1 MSRTW
6 RGGWRANQ
14 TSVEQPR
21 LAPRDPNDQRTQED
35 TPMTK
40 LHGQVAVITGGTA
53 GMALAAA
60 KLFVT
65 EGAHVYITG
74 RRKDQLGDAVSEIS
88 GNVTGVRSDSGNP
101 RDLDLVVDAVRAGH
115 GRVDVLYVSA
125 GIGTVEEPLTV
136 VTEDS
141 FDTVFGVNVRG
152 ALFTVQKL
160 LPLMS
165 NGGSI
170 ILNGSTVWGKGIPG
184 QSVYAA
190 TKAALRSF
198 ARTWAAELAERGIRV
213 NILSP
218 GPTRHRDDSRHT
230 TGIPRTDRR
239 RDPLEAAGPARR
251 HRQGCTVFG
260 Q

>member
-1 MSRTW
+1 
-6 RGGWRANQ
+6 
-14 TSVEQPR
+14 
-21 LAPRDPNDQRTQED
+21 
-35 TPMTK
+35 MTK
-40 LHGQVAVITGGTA
+40 LHGQVAVITGATA
-53 GMALAAA
+53 GMALATAT
-60 KLFVT
+60 LFVT

-74 RRKDQLGDAVSEIS
+74 RRKDQLDDAVSEIG

-101 RDLDLVVDAVRAGH
+101 RDLDLLVDAVRAGH

-125 GIGTVEEPLTV
+125 GIGTVEEPLTA

-170 ILNGSTVWGKGIPG
+170 ILNGSAVWGKGIPG

-213 NILSP
+213 NVLSP
-218 GPTRHRDDSRHT
+218 GPTDTAMIAGTPPEVREQIAALIPLKRLGQPADIAKVALFLASDDSSFV
-230 TGIPRTDRR
+230 TGIDLSV
-239 RDPLEAAGPARR
+239 DGGLA
-251 HRQGCTVFG
+251 QI
-260 Q
+260 

>member
-1 MSRTW
+1 
-6 RGGWRANQ
+6 
-14 TSVEQPR
+14 
-21 LAPRDPNDQRTQED
+21 
-35 TPMTK
+35 MTK
-40 LHGQVAVITGGTA
+40 LHGQVAVITGATA
-53 GMALAAA
+53 GMALSAA

-74 RRKDQLGDAVSEIS
+74 RRKDQLDDAVSEIG

-101 RDLDLVVDAVRAGH
+101 RDLDLLVDAVRAGH

-125 GIGTVEEPLTV
+125 GIGTVEEPLTA

-141 FDTVFGVNVRG
+141 FDTVFGVNVRS

-213 NILSP
+213 NVLSP
-218 GPTRHRDDSRHT
+218 GPTDTAMIAGTPPEFREQIAALIPLKRLGQPADIAKVALFLASDDSSFV
-230 TGIPRTDRR
+230 TGIDLSV
-239 RDPLEAAGPARR
+239 DGGLA
-251 HRQGCTVFG
+251 QI
-260 Q
+260 

>member
-1 MSRTW
+1 
-6 RGGWRANQ
+6 
-14 TSVEQPR
+14 
-21 LAPRDPNDQRTQED
+21 
-35 TPMTK
+35 MTK
-40 LHGQVAVITGGTA
+40 LHGQVAVITGATA

-65 EGAHVYITG
+65 EGAHGYITG
-74 RRKDQLGDAVSEIS
+74 RRRDQLDDAVSEIG

-101 RDLDLVVDAVRAGH
+101 RDLDLLVDAVRAGH

-125 GIGTVEEPLTV
+125 GIGTVEEPLTA

-170 ILNGSTVWGKGIPG
+170 ILNGSAVWGKGIPG

-213 NILSP
+213 NVLSP
-218 GPTRHRDDSRHT
+218 GPTDTAMIAGTPPELREQIAALIPLKRLGQPADIAKVALFLASDDSSFV
-230 TGIPRTDRR
+230 TGIDLSV
-239 RDPLEAAGPARR
+239 DGGLA
-251 HRQGCTVFG
+251 QI
-260 Q
+260 

>member
-1 MSRTW
+1 
-6 RGGWRANQ
+6 
-14 TSVEQPR
+14 
-21 LAPRDPNDQRTQED
+21 
-35 TPMTK
+35 MTK
-40 LHGQVAVITGGTA
+40 LHGQVAVITGATA

-74 RRKDQLGDAVSEIS
+74 RRKDQLDDAVSEIG

-101 RDLDLVVDAVRAGH
+101 RDLDLLVDAVRAGH
-115 GRVDVLYVSA
+115 GRVDVLYASA
-125 GIGTVEEPLTV
+125 GIGTVEEPLTA

-213 NILSP
+213 NVLSP
-218 GPTRHRDDSRHT
+218 GPTDTAMIAGTPPELREQIAAL
-230 TGIPRTDRR
+230 IPLKRLGQ
-239 RDPLEAAGPARR
+239 PAAPSKEKTNNRGAMGRLVQISGER
-251 HRQGCTVFG
+251 SKK
-260 Q
+260 

>member
-1 MSRTW
+1 
-6 RGGWRANQ
+6 
-14 TSVEQPR
+14 
-21 LAPRDPNDQRTQED
+21 
-35 TPMTK
+35 MTK
-40 LHGQVAVITGGTA
+40 LHGQVAVITGATA

-74 RRKDQLGDAVSEIS
+74 RRRDQLDDAVSEIG
-88 GNVTGVRSDSGNP
+88 GNVTGVRSDSGDP
-101 RDLDLVVDAVRAGH
+101 RDLDLLVDAVRAGH

-125 GIGTVEEPLTV
+125 GIGTVDEPLTA

-160 LPLMS
+160 LPLMG

-170 ILNGSTVWGKGIPG
+170 ILNGSAVWSKGLPG

-218 GPTRHRDDSRHT
+218 GPIDTAMIAGIPSEVREQLPALIPLRRLGQPADIARAALFLASDDSGFV
-230 TGIPRTDRR
+230 TGIDLPVDGG
-239 RDPLEAAGPARR
+239 AA
-251 HRQGCTVFG
+251 QI
-260 Q
+260 

>member
-1 MSRTW
+1 
-6 RGGWRANQ
+6 
-14 TSVEQPR
+14 
-21 LAPRDPNDQRTQED
+21 
-35 TPMTK
+35 MTK
-40 LHGQVAVITGGTA
+40 LHGQVAVITGATA

-74 RRKDQLGDAVSEIS
+74 RRKDQLDDAVSEIG

-101 RDLDLVVDAVRAGH
+101 RDLDLLVDAVRAGH

-125 GIGTVEEPLTV
+125 GIGTVEEPLTA

-165 NGGSI
+165 SGGSI
-170 ILNGSTVWGKGIPG
+170 ILNGSAVWGKGIPG

-198 ARTWAAELAERGIRV
+198 ARTWAAELAKRGIRV
-213 NILSP
+213 NVLSP
-218 GPTRHRDDSRHT
+218 GPTDTAMIAGTPPELREQIAALIPLKRLGQPADIAKVALFLASDDSSFV
-230 TGIPRTDRR
+230 TGIDLSV
-239 RDPLEAAGPARR
+239 DGGLA
-251 HRQGCTVFG
+251 QI
-260 Q
+260 

>member
-1 MSRTW
+1 
-6 RGGWRANQ
+6 
-14 TSVEQPR
+14 
-21 LAPRDPNDQRTQED
+21 
-35 TPMTK
+35 MTK
-40 LHGQVAVITGGTA
+40 LHGQVAVITGATA

-74 RRKDQLGDAVSEIS
+74 RRKDQLDDAVSEIGGS
-88 GNVTGVRSDSGNP
+88 VTGVRSDSGNP
-101 RDLDLVVDAVRAGH
+101 RDLDLLVDAVRVGH

-125 GIGTVEEPLTV
+125 GIGSVEEPLTA

-165 NGGSI
+165 SGGSI
-170 ILNGSTVWGKGIPG
+170 ILNGSAVWGKGIPG

-198 ARTWAAELAERGIRV
+198 ARTWAAELAKRGIRV
-213 NILSP
+213 NVLSP
-218 GPTRHRDDSRHT
+218 GPTDTAMIAGTPPELREQIAALIPLKRLGQPADIAKVALFLASDDSSFV
-230 TGIPRTDRR
+230 TGIDLSV
-239 RDPLEAAGPARR
+239 DGGLA
-251 HRQGCTVFG
+251 QI
-260 Q
+260 

>member
-1 MSRTW
+1 
-6 RGGWRANQ
+6 
-14 TSVEQPR
+14 
-21 LAPRDPNDQRTQED
+21 
-35 TPMTK
+35 MTK
-40 LHGQVAVITGGTA
+40 LHGQVAVITGATA

-74 RRKDQLGDAVSEIS
+74 RRKDQLDDAVSEI
-88 GNVTGVRSDSGNP
+88 GGGVTGVRSDSGNP
-101 RDLDLVVDAVRAGH
+101 RDLDLLVDAVRAGH

-125 GIGTVEEPLTV
+125 GIGTVEEPLTA

-170 ILNGSTVWGKGIPG
+170 ILNGSAVWGKGIPG

-213 NILSP
+213 NVLSP
-218 GPTRHRDDSRHT
+218 GPTDTAMIAGTPPELREQIAALIPLKRLGQPADIAKVALFLASDDSSFV
-230 TGIPRTDRR
+230 TGIDLSV
-239 RDPLEAAGPARR
+239 DGGLA
-251 HRQGCTVFG
+251 QI
-260 Q
+260 

>member
-1 MSRTW
+1 
-6 RGGWRANQ
+6 
-14 TSVEQPR
+14 
-21 LAPRDPNDQRTQED
+21 
-35 TPMTK
+35 MTK
-40 LHGQVAVITGGTA
+40 LHGQVAVITGATA

-65 EGAHVYITG
+65 EGAHDYITG
-74 RRKDQLGDAVSEIS
+74 RRKDQLDDAVSEIGGS
-88 GNVTGVRSDSGNP
+88 VTGVRSDSGNP
-101 RDLDLVVDAVRAGH
+101 RDLDLLVDAVRAGH

-125 GIGTVEEPLTV
+125 GIGTVEEPLTA

-170 ILNGSTVWGKGIPG
+170 ILNGSAVWGKGIPG

-213 NILSP
+213 NVLSP
-218 GPTRHRDDSRHT
+218 RPTDTAMIAGIPPELREQIAALIPLKRLGQPADIAKVALFLASDDSSFV
-230 TGIPRTDRR
+230 TGIDLSV
-239 RDPLEAAGPARR
+239 DGGLA
-251 HRQGCTVFG
+251 QI
-260 Q
+260 

>member
-1 MSRTW
+1 
-6 RGGWRANQ
+6 
-14 TSVEQPR
+14 
-21 LAPRDPNDQRTQED
+21 
-35 TPMTK
+35 MTK
-40 LHGQVAVITGGTA
+40 LHGQVAVITGATA

-74 RRKDQLGDAVSEIS
+74 RRKDQLDDAVSEIG

-101 RDLDLVVDAVRAGH
+101 RDLDLLVDAVRAGH

-125 GIGTVEEPLTV
+125 GIGTVEEPLTA

-141 FDTVFGVNVRG
+141 FDTVFGVNARG

-213 NILSP
+213 NVLSP
-218 GPTRHRDDSRHT
+218 GPTDTPMIAGTPPEFREQMAALIPLKRLGQPADIAKVALFLASDDSSFV
-230 TGIPRTDRR
+230 TGIDLSV
-239 RDPLEAAGPARR
+239 DGGLA
-251 HRQGCTVFG
+251 QI
-260 Q
+260 

>member
-1 MSRTW
+1 
-6 RGGWRANQ
+6 
-14 TSVEQPR
+14 
-21 LAPRDPNDQRTQED
+21 
-35 TPMTK
+35 MTK
-40 LHGQVAVITGGTA
+40 LHGQVAVITGATA

-74 RRKDQLGDAVSEIS
+74 RRKDQLDDAVSEIGGS
-88 GNVTGVRSDSGNP
+88 VTGVRSDSGNP
-101 RDLDLVVDAVRAGH
+101 RDLDLLVDAVRAGH

-125 GIGTVEEPLTV
+125 GIGTVEEPLTA

-165 NGGSI
+165 SGGSI
-170 ILNGSTVWGKGIPG
+170 ILNGSAVWGKGIPG

-213 NILSP
+213 NVLSP
-218 GPTRHRDDSRHT
+218 GPTDTAMIAGTPPELRERIAALIPLKRLGQPADIAKVALFLASDDSSFV
-230 TGIPRTDRR
+230 TGIDLSV
-239 RDPLEAAGPARR
+239 DGGLA
-251 HRQGCTVFG
+251 QI
-260 Q
+260 

>member
-1 MSRTW
+1 
-6 RGGWRANQ
+6 
-14 TSVEQPR
+14 
-21 LAPRDPNDQRTQED
+21 
-35 TPMTK
+35 MTK
-40 LHGQVAVITGGTA
+40 LHGQVAVITGATA

-74 RRKDQLGDAVSEIS
+74 RRKDQLDDAVSEIGGS
-88 GNVTGVRSDSGNP
+88 VTGVRSDSGNP
-101 RDLDLVVDAVRAGH
+101 RDLDLLVDAVRAGH

-125 GIGTVEEPLTV
+125 GIGTVEEPLTA

-165 NGGSI
+165 SGGSI
-170 ILNGSTVWGKGIPG
+170 ILNGSAVWGKGIPG

-213 NILSP
+213 NVLSP
-218 GPTRHRDDSRHT
+218 GPTDTAMIAGTPPELREQIAALIPLKRLGQPADIAKVALFLASDDSSFV
-230 TGIPRTDRR
+230 TGIDLSV
-239 RDPLEAAGPARR
+239 DGGLA
-251 HRQGCTVFG
+251 QI
-260 Q
+260 

>member
-1 MSRTW
+1 MSRTC

-14 TSVEQPR
+14 TSAEQPR
-21 LAPRDPNDQRTQED
+21 LAPWDPNDQRTQED

-40 LHGQVAVITGGTA
+40 LHGQVAVITGATA

-60 KLFVT
+60 TLFVT

-74 RRKDQLGDAVSEIS
+74 RRKDQLDDAVSEIGGS
-88 GNVTGVRSDSGNP
+88 VTGVRSDSGNP
-101 RDLDLVVDAVRAGH
+101 RDLDLLVDAVLAGH

-125 GIGTVEEPLTV
+125 GIGTVEEPLTA

-170 ILNGSTVWGKGIPG
+170 ILNGSAVWGKGIPG
-184 QSVYAA
+184 QSVNA
-190 TKAALRSF
+190 
-198 ARTWAAELAERGIRV
+198 
-213 NILSP
+213 LSP
-218 GPTRHRDDSRHT
+218 GPTDTAMIAGIPPELREQIAALIPLKRLGQPADIAKVALFLASDDSSFV
-230 TGIPRTDRR
+230 TGID
-239 RDPLEAAGPARR
+239 L
-251 HRQGCTVFG
+251 
-260 Q
+260 

>member
-1 MSRTW
+1 MSRTC

-14 TSVEQPR
+14 TSAEQPR
-21 LAPRDPNDQRTQED
+21 LAPWDPNDQRTQED

-40 LHGQVAVITGGTA
+40 LHGQVAVITGATA

-74 RRKDQLGDAVSEIS
+74 RRKDQLDDAVSEIGGS
-88 GNVTGVRSDSGNP
+88 VTGVRSDSGNP
-101 RDLDLVVDAVRAGH
+101 RDLDLLVDAVRAGH

-125 GIGTVEEPLTV
+125 GIGTVEEPLTA

-165 NGGSI
+165 SGGSI
-170 ILNGSTVWGKGIPG
+170 ILNGSAVWGKGIPG

-198 ARTWAAELAERGIRV
+198 ARTWAAELAKRGIRV
-213 NILSP
+213 NVLSP
-218 GPTRHRDDSRHT
+218 GPADIAKVALFLASDDSSFV
-230 TGIPRTDRR
+230 TGIDLSV
-239 RDPLEAAGPARR
+239 DGGLA
-251 HRQGCTVFG
+251 QI
-260 Q
+260 

>member
-1 MSRTW
+1 
-6 RGGWRANQ
+6 
-14 TSVEQPR
+14 
-21 LAPRDPNDQRTQED
+21 
-35 TPMTK
+35 MTK
-40 LHGQVAVITGGTA
+40 LHGQVAVITGATA

-74 RRKDQLGDAVSEIS
+74 RRKDQLDDAVSEIG

-101 RDLDLVVDAVRAGH
+101 RDLDLLVDAVRAGH
-115 GRVDVLYVSA
+115 GRVDVLYASA
-125 GIGTVEEPLTV
+125 GIGTVEEPLTA

-170 ILNGSTVWGKGIPG
+170 ILNGSAVWGKGIPG

-213 NILSP
+213 NVLSP
-218 GPTRHRDDSRHT
+218 GPTDTAMIAGTPPELREQIAALIPLKRLGQPADIAKVALFLASDDSSFV
-230 TGIPRTDRR
+230 TGIDLSV
-239 RDPLEAAGPARR
+239 DGGLA
-251 HRQGCTVFG
+251 QI
-260 Q
+260 

>member
-1 MSRTW
+1 
-6 RGGWRANQ
+6 
-14 TSVEQPR
+14 
-21 LAPRDPNDQRTQED
+21 
-35 TPMTK
+35 MTK
-40 LHGQVAVITGGTA
+40 LHGQIAVITGATA

-74 RRKDQLGDAVSEIS
+74 RRKDQLDDAVSEIGGS
-88 GNVTGVRSDSGNP
+88 VTGVRSDSGNP
-101 RDLDLVVDAVRAGH
+101 RDLDLLVDAVRAGH

-125 GIGTVEEPLTV
+125 GIGTVEEPLTA

-165 NGGSI
+165 SGGSI
-170 ILNGSTVWGKGIPG
+170 ILNGSAVWGKGIPG

-198 ARTWAAELAERGIRV
+198 ARTWAAELAKRGIRV
-213 NILSP
+213 NVLSP
-218 GPTRHRDDSRHT
+218 GPTDTAMIAGTPPELREQIAALIPLKRLGQPADIAKVALFLASDDSSFV
-230 TGIPRTDRR
+230 TGIDLSV
-239 RDPLEAAGPARR
+239 DGGLA
-251 HRQGCTVFG
+251 QI
-260 Q
+260 

>member
-1 MSRTW
+1 MSRTC

-14 TSVEQPR
+14 TSAEQPR
-21 LAPRDPNDQRTQED
+21 LAPWDPDDQRTQED

-40 LHGQVAVITGGTA
+40 LHGQVAVITGATA

-74 RRKDQLGDAVSEIS
+74 RRKDQLHDAVREIG

-101 RDLDLVVDAVRAGH
+101 RDLDLLVDAVRAGH

-125 GIGTVEEPLTV
+125 GIGTVEEPLTA

-141 FDTVFGVNVRG
+141 FDAVFGVNVRG

-165 NGGSI
+165 NGGPCRPYPAPVS
-170 ILNGSTVWGKGIPG
+170 G
-184 QSVYAA
+184 QQRPIQTLHA
-190 TKAALRSF
+190 TPHVTQPLTAPAP
-198 ARTWAAELAERGIRV
+198 A
-213 NILSP
+213 
-218 GPTRHRDDSRHT
+218 GPTDHR
-230 TGIPRTDRR
+230 G
-239 RDPLEAAGPARR
+239 DPAP
-251 HRQGCTVFG
+251 
-260 Q
+260 

>member
-1 MSRTW
+1 
-6 RGGWRANQ
+6 
-14 TSVEQPR
+14 
-21 LAPRDPNDQRTQED
+21 
-35 TPMTK
+35 MTK
-40 LHGQVAVITGGTA
+40 LHGQVAVITGATA

-74 RRKDQLGDAVSEIS
+74 RRKDQLDDAVSEIGGS
-88 GNVTGVRSDSGNP
+88 VTGVRSDSGNP
-101 RDLDLVVDAVRAGH
+101 RDLDLLVDAVRAGH

-125 GIGTVEEPLTV
+125 GIGTVEEPLTA

-165 NGGSI
+165 SGGSI
-170 ILNGSTVWGKGIPG
+170 ILNGSAVWGKGIPG

-198 ARTWAAELAERGIRV
+198 ARTWAAELAKRGIRV
-213 NILSP
+213 NVLSP
-218 GPTRHRDDSRHT
+218 GPTDTAMIAGTPPELREQIAALIPLKRLGQPADIAKVALFLASDDSSFV
-230 TGIPRTDRR
+230 TGIDLSV
-239 RDPLEAAGPARR
+239 DGGLA
-251 HRQGCTVFG
+251 QI
-260 Q
+260 

>member
-1 MSRTW
+1 MDKSQSSPEPPQAW
-6 RGGWRANQ
+6 LWPQPNSSSPKAL
-14 TSVEQPR
+14 TSTSP
-21 LAPRDPNDQRTQED
+21 A
-35 TPMTK
+35 
-40 LHGQVAVITGGTA
+40 
-53 GMALAAA
+53 
-60 KLFVT
+60 
-65 EGAHVYITG
+65 
-74 RRKDQLGDAVSEIS
+74 RKDQLDDAVSEIG

-101 RDLDLVVDAVRAGH
+101 RDLDLLVDAVRAGH

-125 GIGTVEEPLTV
+125 GIGTVEEPLTA
-136 VTEDS
+136 VTQDS

-198 ARTWAAELAERGIRV
+198 ARTWAAELAERSIRV
-213 NILSP
+213 NVLSP
-218 GPTRHRDDSRHT
+218 GPTDTTMIAGTPPESREQIAALIPLKRLGQPADIAKAALFLASDDSSFV
-230 TGIPRTDRR
+230 TGIDLSV
-239 RDPLEAAGPARR
+239 DGGLA
-251 HRQGCTVFG
+251 QI
-260 Q
+260 

>member
-1 MSRTW
+1 
-6 RGGWRANQ
+6 
-14 TSVEQPR
+14 
-21 LAPRDPNDQRTQED
+21 
-35 TPMTK
+35 MTK
-40 LHGQVAVITGGTA
+40 LHGQVAVITGATA

-74 RRKDQLGDAVSEIS
+74 RRKDQLDDAVSEIGGS
-88 GNVTGVRSDSGNP
+88 VTGVRSDSGNP
-101 RDLDLVVDAVRAGH
+101 RDLDLLVDAVRAGH

-125 GIGTVEEPLTV
+125 GIGTVEEPLTA

-170 ILNGSTVWGKGIPG
+170 ILNGSAVWGKGIPG

-198 ARTWAAELAERGIRV
+198 ARTWAAELAKRGIRV
-213 NILSP
+213 NVLSP
-218 GPTRHRDDSRHT
+218 GPTDTAMIAGTPPELREQIAALIPLKRLGQPADIAKVALFLASDDSSFV
-230 TGIPRTDRR
+230 TGIDLSV
-239 RDPLEAAGPARR
+239 DGGLA
-251 HRQGCTVFG
+251 QI
-260 Q
+260 

>member
-1 MSRTW
+1 
-6 RGGWRANQ
+6 
-14 TSVEQPR
+14 
-21 LAPRDPNDQRTQED
+21 
-35 TPMTK
+35 MTK
-40 LHGQVAVITGGTA
+40 LHGQVAVITGATA

-74 RRKDQLGDAVSEIS
+74 RRKDQLDDAVSEIGGS
-88 GNVTGVRSDSGNP
+88 VTGVRSDSGNP
-101 RDLDLVVDAVRAGH
+101 RDLDLLVDAVRAGH
-115 GRVDVLYVSA
+115 GRVDVTA
-125 GIGTVEEPLTV
+125 

-165 NGGSI
+165 SGGSI
-170 ILNGSTVWGKGIPG
+170 ILNGSAVWGKGIPG

-198 ARTWAAELAERGIRV
+198 ARTWAAELAKRGIRV
-213 NILSP
+213 NVLSP
-218 GPTRHRDDSRHT
+218 GPTDTAMIAGTPPELREQIAALIPLKRLGQPADIAKVALFLASDDSSFV
-230 TGIPRTDRR
+230 TGIDLSV
-239 RDPLEAAGPARR
+239 DGGLA
-251 HRQGCTVFG
+251 QI
-260 Q
+260 

>member
-1 MSRTW
+1 
-6 RGGWRANQ
+6 
-14 TSVEQPR
+14 
-21 LAPRDPNDQRTQED
+21 
-35 TPMTK
+35 MTK
-40 LHGQVAVITGGTA
+40 LHGQVAVITGATA

-60 KLFVT
+60 RLFVT

-74 RRKDQLGDAVSEIS
+74 RRKDQLDDAVSEIG

-101 RDLDLVVDAVRAGH
+101 RDLDLLVDAVRAGR

-125 GIGTVEEPLTV
+125 GIGTVEEPLTA

-165 NGGSI
+165 KGGSI
-170 ILNGSTVWGKGIPG
+170 ILNGSAVWSRGIPG

-198 ARTWAAELAERGIRV
+198 ARTWAAELAVRGIRV

-218 GPTRHRDDSRHT
+218 GPIDTAMIAGIPPEVREQLPALIPLRRLGRPADIAKAALFLASDDSSFV
-230 TGIPRTDRR
+230 TGIDLPVDGG
-239 RDPLEAAGPARR
+239 AA
-251 HRQGCTVFG
+251 QV
-260 Q
+260 